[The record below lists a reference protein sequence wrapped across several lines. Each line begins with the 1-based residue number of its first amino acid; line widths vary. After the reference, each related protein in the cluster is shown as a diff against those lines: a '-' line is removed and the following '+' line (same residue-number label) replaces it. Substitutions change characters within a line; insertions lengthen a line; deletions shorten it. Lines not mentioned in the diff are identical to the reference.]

1 VSCPRSSPF
10 FTADAGDK
18 KATENKEPVFRFRR
32 LVVITNFGIGTL
44 VRAEM
49 QEMPAYMERYGN
61 PGGEASRLVD
71 NA

>member
-1 VSCPRSSPF
+1 
-10 FTADAGDK
+10 
-18 KATENKEPVFRFRR
+18 
-32 LVVITNFGIGTL
+32 
-44 VRAEM
+44 M